1 MHRYSTKA
9 IVEGA
14 LLSAITV
21 ILSFFSIYVPGV
33 GLLADLVLPV
43 PVIILGMKH
52 GLSVSLLSVLVSGA
66 VIAAFSGPI
75 RAITGVLSFGLVGMG
90 MGWALKRKYSPF
102 KVFAVGTGASLVSNI
117 ALFMLSLAIMGIN
130 PFLQEIEIY
139 RESLNSA
146 AKVYSRIGVD
156 PETIKPALEM
166 YGKILDLMPL
176 LIPAMLVLAS
186 VSSSFLCFHISKMI
200 LRRLGYSME
209 DFPPIW
215 QWKMPP
221 YTLLLFLMGQL
232 SVLVESYWPVGILKQ
247 IGLNLQMIFSIAF
260 FIQGLAVLAFF
271 LGKYNVSKVLR
282 VFVILFLFSN
292 PFMAQLIF
300 LLGMIDTAFNF
311 RRL

>member
-1 MHRYSTKA
+1 MHRFSTKA

-14 LLSAITV
+14 LLSSITV
-21 ILSFFSIYVPGV
+21 ILSFFSMYVPGV

-52 GLSVSLLSVLVSGA
+52 GLKISLLSVVVSGA

-75 RAITGVLSFGLVGMG
+75 RAVTGVLSFGLVGMG

-102 KVFAVGTGASLVSNI
+102 KVFAVGAAASLVSNI
-117 ALFMLSLAIMGIN
+117 ALFLLSLAIMGIN

-146 AKVYSRIGVD
+146 AKIYSRMGVN
-156 PETIKPALEM
+156 PETVKPALEM

-176 LIPAMLVLAS
+176 LIPAMLILAS
-186 VSSSFLCFHISKMI
+186 VSSSFLSFHVSKMV
-200 LRRLGYSME
+200 LRRLGYGME
-209 DFPPIW
+209 DFPPFW
-215 QWKMPP
+215 QWRMPS
-221 YTLLLFLMGQL
+221 YTLFLFLLGQISTL
-232 SVLVESYWPVGILKQ
+232 METYWPAGILKQ
-247 IGLNLQMIFSIAF
+247 IGLNLQMLFTFAF

-282 VFVILFLFSN
+282 VLIVLFLFSN
-292 PFMAQLIF
+292 PLMAQLVF
-300 LLGMIDTAFNF
+300 LLGMIDTVFNF